1 MPINLN
7 NINISLNEFQR
18 LSKGEYNAGEV
29 KLAGESRLTKMN
41 NHVHQTGKNNE
52 VISHAEVLAI
62 KEALVKALSDN
73 GVGRDEIN
81 RIRKELGLAPDG
93 EGDRTLRT
101 RSLKP
106 LSRQQI
112 REILDRNA
120 ATVNNYNAEH
130 QGRVHI
136 RTSAELYGPEG
147 MSQDAIEKRDAV
159 NTRLADDNRMVE
171 RNKDVVVFQMVVAD
185 GVDFYDYETR
195 EAMLKEA
202 KAQLDALLVACQG
215 NPRENVE
222 ATATFRLPTGQ
233 TITSPTGKSEA
244 AFMRQLENQIVRLQK
259 QTPTAVRDVR
269 AEFRACKTPEAKQ
282 AFFAALPE
290 DPRGGFKARTVAVML
305 LHSRGVVDFAKLNLV
320 NRLSDADAIVLAQH
334 LASLP
339 DNVRGGELA
348 SNPLLVAMGAKPPKE
363 VRKPDC
369 TYVPATSAQDYNNY
383 VEESFINDPE
393 KGLLRFKLLAQ
404 QTADAVR
411 SCLGAKGFPDNAK
424 LGYLVDSGE
433 LRDIIDCGEN
443 AERVT
448 PDTLREPFLRLALKH
463 GAERMVNGLIR
474 EEIAAAGLDPFD
486 VEVDVRLYTARR
498 NPELVQRLASAQS
511 PAEAEGILAEFRE
524 PIRNA
529 IRLNAELNESRAGVE
544 DRARAALA
552 EKFGVSPQTIA
563 DAKVELS
570 YLKLKANELLRD
582 IGCGRTNHANRAD
595 YQKAFNDLVDKF
607 VRERIDLLDATDA
620 LELPGETKDSIK
632 QALLR
637 TAKVKDVNL
646 GFLAAETEKLDTA
659 HLEQLLRSGAPKEQ
673 IFDAMKP
680 IATAVRNSVNAM
692 LAGKDEVGPDDREM
706 PTVVMMRML
715 VGKRPALAELLG
727 EFYAKPDV
735 RQALRNRSGVDKKDP
750 AMNSVAFEY
759 AQKDPQLNR
768 FAEGE
773 RLVHEKLIAPGQNAA
788 KIKAAADALGEDG
801 AAFLAAGGAK
811 RAASAGYH
819 HSETAMLVKAFA
831 LHKAA
836 TGCSNEVALEAAL
849 DHQGK
854 TRRLVAYGGRFT
866 ESVEN
871 FRAGLALLDKFAAW
885 YANLAADFAAN
896 KFDTI
901 TKSNAAS
908 TFVYAKAVRG
918 YEMFI
923 FQDLAINTADLNE
936 QDPEKLFGVANN
948 DAMNFFVR
956 GNGSGCTGT
965 LVALPPAKRQ
975 VVYAAFRVLE
985 PHVTELGKHS
995 TDIPDNENVLAR
1007 ILRHF
1012 DEVADLVKSGQL
1024 TRARLNQI
1032 LTPDLN
1038 LPSDATPRQV
1048 KEAIE
1053 NRYFERYGNSQAKL
1067 MEVFVLLTTTGCT
1080 VTELMTAMEGGERPA
1095 PLPEISSTTMSLEE
1109 IDGTTSSGRKYMLG
1123 DLKRPQNPTYI
1134 ANGQLV
1140 LSEEDN
1146 HFTVKIG
1153 GETIPCAKG
1162 AQNEIN
1168 AHIADKIE
1176 ALCGKVHVE
1185 QASTVMRG
1193 LSQGAHGPFMQIL
1206 PEHGIVKNIGSE
1218 HTPLTYTLS
1227 KNDETG
1233 AVTIRYSEPEG
1244 FPFKF
1249 HWETTVALDGTSTT
1263 TPVVIDA

>member
-1 MPINLN
+1 MAINLN

-29 KLAGESRLTKMN
+29 KLAGESRLAKMN
-41 NHVHQTGKNNE
+41 NHVHQIGKNNE

-120 ATVNNYNAEH
+120 ATVNNFNAEH

-259 QTPTAVRDVR
+259 QMPTAVRDVR

-290 DPRGGFKARTVAVML
+290 DPQGGFKARTVAVML

-448 PDTLREPFLRLALKH
+448 PDSLREPFLRLALKH

-474 EEIAAAGLDPFD
+474 EEIAAVGLDPFD
-486 VEVDVRLYTARR
+486 VEVDVRLFTTRR
-498 NPELVQRLASAQS
+498 NPELVQRLAAAQS
-511 PAEAEGILAEFRE
+511 PAEAESILAEFRE

-552 EKFGVSPQTIA
+552 EKFGVSPETIA

-570 YLKLKANELLRD
+570 YLTLKANELLRD

-673 IFDAMKP
+673 VFDAMKP
-680 IATAVRNSVNAM
+680 IFTAVRNSVNAM

-735 RQALRNRSGVDKKDP
+735 RQALRNRSGVDKQDP

-885 YANLAADFAAN
+885 YANLSADFAAK

-908 TFVYAKAVRG
+908 TFVYPKAVRG

-923 FQDLAINTADLNE
+923 FQDLAINTAD
-936 QDPEKLFGVANN
+936 
-948 DAMNFFVR
+948 
-956 GNGSGCTGT
+956 
-965 LVALPPAKRQ
+965 
-975 VVYAAFRVLE
+975 
-985 PHVTELGKHS
+985 
-995 TDIPDNENVLAR
+995 
-1007 ILRHF
+1007 
-1012 DEVADLVKSGQL
+1012 
-1024 TRARLNQI
+1024 
-1032 LTPDLN
+1032 
-1038 LPSDATPRQV
+1038 
-1048 KEAIE
+1048 
-1053 NRYFERYGNSQAKL
+1053 
-1067 MEVFVLLTTTGCT
+1067 
-1080 VTELMTAMEGGERPA
+1080 
-1095 PLPEISSTTMSLEE
+1095 
-1109 IDGTTSSGRKYMLG
+1109 
-1123 DLKRPQNPTYI
+1123 
-1134 ANGQLV
+1134 
-1140 LSEEDN
+1140 
-1146 HFTVKIG
+1146 
-1153 GETIPCAKG
+1153 
-1162 AQNEIN
+1162 
-1168 AHIADKIE
+1168 
-1176 ALCGKVHVE
+1176 
-1185 QASTVMRG
+1185 
-1193 LSQGAHGPFMQIL
+1193 
-1206 PEHGIVKNIGSE
+1206 
-1218 HTPLTYTLS
+1218 
-1227 KNDETG
+1227 
-1233 AVTIRYSEPEG
+1233 
-1244 FPFKF
+1244 
-1249 HWETTVALDGTSTT
+1249 
-1263 TPVVIDA
+1263 